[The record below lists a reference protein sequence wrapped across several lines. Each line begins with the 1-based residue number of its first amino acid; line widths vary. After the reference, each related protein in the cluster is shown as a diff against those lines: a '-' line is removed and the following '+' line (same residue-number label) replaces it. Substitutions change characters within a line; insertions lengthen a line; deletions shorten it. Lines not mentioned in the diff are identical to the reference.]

1 MKNANEK
8 SNEVI
13 FCKKCVMS
21 NQKVLPSQ
29 PLEDVKEHTN
39 KKKMVFK
46 DGVCFACYEVE
57 KKYNKDIDWD
67 KREKELKKFLEKY
80 RSRNG
85 SYDCLVPGSGG
96 KDSVWQAHI
105 LKTKYKM
112 NPLTVTFS
120 PHIYTDVGIQNFHN
134 WPLKGGVPNF
144 LYTPNGEI
152 HGKLTSLAFK
162 NLLHPFQPFILGQ
175 RHFSSHM
182 AKLFNIKLIFHG
194 ESQAEA
200 GGQEDELGRAEML
213 HRYWSKTKN
222 QKIKVSGYDIQELEN
237 FGIFENDL
245 KYYLPLDINDIKKN
259 DIQLLYLGHWE
270 RCEPQ
275 ENYYLATK
283 ITDFKPN
290 DMRTE
295 QTFSKYN
302 SIDDKIDPFHYYTA
316 YVKFGYGR
324 CSEEGSKEIRNG
336 YITRDEGVKLV
347 QKYDHEFPKRYFKDF
362 LEYTNI
368 SEEEF
373 YETLDNFRSP
383 LLWEKTGNDFRFCN
397 NWKLKHLVS

>member
-1 MKNANEK
+1 
-8 SNEVI
+8 
-13 FCKKCVMS
+13 
-21 NQKVLPSQ
+21 
-29 PLEDVKEHTN
+29 
-39 KKKMVFK
+39 
-46 DGVCFACYEVE
+46 
-57 KKYNKDIDWD
+57 
-67 KREKELKKFLEKY
+67 
-80 RSRNG
+80 
-85 SYDCLVPGSGG
+85 
-96 KDSVWQAHI
+96 
-105 LKTKYKM
+105 
-112 NPLTVTFS
+112 
-120 PHIYTDVGIQNFHN
+120 
-134 WPLKGGVPNF
+134 
-144 LYTPNGEI
+144 
-152 HGKLTSLAFK
+152 
-162 NLLHPFQPFILGQ
+162 
-175 RHFSSHM
+175 
-182 AKLFNIKLIFHG
+182 
-194 ESQAEA
+194 
-200 GGQEDELGRAEML
+200 ML

-245 KYYLPLDINDIKKN
+245 KYYLPLDINDIKKD

-324 CSEEGSKEIRNG
+324 CSEEASKEIRNG

-383 LLWEKTGNDFRFCN
+383 LLWEKTGNDFRHCN
-397 NWKLKHLVS
+397 NWKLKHLVR

>member
-1 MKNANEK
+1 MNKENK
-8 SNEVI
+8 KVF

-21 NQKVLPSQ
+21 NQKTLPSQ
-29 PLEDVKEHTN
+29 PLEDDNQHSN
-39 KKKMVFK
+39 KKKLEFEN
-46 DGVCFACYEVE
+46 GVCFACLEVE
-57 KKYNKDIDWD
+57 KKYNQNIDWAQ
-67 KREKELKKFLEKY
+67 REHDLNKFLEKY

-96 KDSVWQAHI
+96 KDSVWQAHV
-105 LKTKYKM
+105 LKTKYNM

-120 PHIYTDVGIQNFHN
+120 PHIYTEVGMQNFHN

-144 LYTPNGEI
+144 LYTPSGKI

-200 GGQEDELGRAEML
+200 GGQKDELGKPEML
-213 HRYWSKTKN
+213 LRYWTRDKK
-222 QKIKVSGYDIQELEN
+222 QKIKIAGYDLDELRE
-237 FGIFENDL
+237 FGITENDL
-245 KYYLPLDINDIKKN
+245 KYYLPLDVDEIKKEE
-259 DIQLLYLGHWE
+259 IKLLYLGYWE

-283 ITDFKPN
+283 LIDFKPN
-290 DMRTE
+290 EYRTE
-295 QTFSKYN
+295 QTYSKYN
-302 SIDDKIDPFHYYTA
+302 SIDDKVDAFHYYTA

-324 CSEEGSKEIRNG
+324 CSEEASKEIRNK
-336 YITRDEGVKLV
+336 YITREEGVNLV
-347 QKYDHEFPKRYFKDF
+347 NKYDSEFPKRYFQDF
-362 LEYTNI
+362 LNYTGI
-368 SEEEF
+368 KEQEF
-373 YETLDNFRSP
+373 YETLNKFRPSH
-383 LLWEKTGNDFRFCN
+383 LWEKSGIN
-397 NWKLKHLVS
+397 NPKHCADWKLKIKVS